1 MSECCLVVEELLSIH
16 KALCLRPSTHTET
29 QTHTYTP
36 EKGEIG
42 NLIFIIF
49 QIALCVLVNARSP
62 SGILLPAPDEN
73 PVKQGQ
79 KAPWTS
85 RRMELDHR

>member
-1 MSECCLVVEELLSIH
+1 MLECNLVVEELLSIH

-29 QTHTYTP
+29 QNTYIHTR
-36 EKGEIG
+36 KGEIG

-85 RRMELDHR
+85 QRMELDH